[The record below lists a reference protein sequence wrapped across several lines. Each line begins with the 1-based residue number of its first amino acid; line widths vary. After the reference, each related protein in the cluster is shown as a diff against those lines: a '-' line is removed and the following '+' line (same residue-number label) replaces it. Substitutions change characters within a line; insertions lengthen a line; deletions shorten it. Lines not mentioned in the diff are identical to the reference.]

1 MIHSLPQSPEDEA
14 EGFLDAWG
22 GEVIS
27 PAYLPGDA
35 SGPPVAVRFAL
46 LHPAHG
52 VALIDLS
59 PEDQPEAAARFRA
72 AYRAR
77 GAGAVPPVVYLS
89 LSEADCWRLTVLLD
103 AAFSAGPR
111 PGGGAWLER
120 ARALLSELPAVQ
132 APAVVAPVVA
142 PVTEMPA
149 AGIAVAEEP
158 VGGAPVGEAPVE
170 EALVEEAPE
179 SGLAEVPAP
188 VAESRLA
195 ADEMAEISLTEALA
209 AQPAEIRLA
218 ETLAAQPAEIRLA
231 EVPVAEMAGSHPP
244 EATVAE
250 AAGARPAEIR
260 LHETAAA
267 AATPGP
273 AEEARPAVAV
283 SPVVLAAAG
292 SRPGLAR
299 RALPLA
305 VLLLA
310 GVGAAAWT
318 GHLPLPGGWATPR
331 APSAPPVASVGP
343 DAGTVAPAPA
353 VPREVEGRTVTA
365 AAAPEPAPVEAP
377 APVAAA
383 AAPAAAT
390 EGAEASPGE
399 GAGDP
404 VASGQP
410 PAVHAPAV
418 HEEAEGPSLASALPV
433 PSAGPAPPAPA
444 PVPEETPVAGPVA
457 GLAEP
462 PLPGPSL
469 LGPAAMPSAVVAPR
483 PPPGPVAPE
492 MLAALVRR
500 GDAMMAIGDV
510 SAARLLYERAAAA
523 GSGAAATAMGRSY
536 DPEELAALQ
545 VRGLRGDPAMAA
557 TWYRRGVA
565 LGDPEA
571 RGLVHRLASVEGRA
585 P

>member
-1 MIHSLPQSPEDEA
+1 MIQTFPRSPEDEV

-22 GEVIS
+22 GEAIS

-35 SGPPVAVRFAL
+35 SGPPMAVRFAL

-59 PEDQPEAAARFRA
+59 PEDQPAAAARFRA

-89 LSEADCWRLTVLLD
+89 LSEADRWRLTVLLD
-103 AAFSAGPR
+103 AAFSAGPG

-120 ARALLSELPAVQ
+120 ARALLSEMPAVQ
-132 APAVVAPVVA
+132 APVAAAPVA
-142 PVTEMPA
+142 EMP
-149 AGIAVAEEP
+149 VAEMPVAEMPVAAVPVVEVP
-158 VGGAPVGEAPVE
+158 VGKAPGSGMPEA
-170 EALVEEAPE
+170 
-179 SGLAEVPAP
+179 PAP

-195 ADEMAEISLTEALA
+195 ADGMAEISLTEALA

-218 ETLAAQPAEIRLA
+218 EMLAAQPAEIRLA
-231 EVPVAEMAGSHPP
+231 EVPVAETAGNHPP
-244 EATVAE
+244 EATVEE
-250 AAGARPAEIR
+250 AVGARPAEIR
-260 LHETAAA
+260 FHETVAAA
-267 AATPGP
+267 AEPGP
-273 AEEARPAVAV
+273 AEEAGPPAAV
-283 SPVVLAAAG
+283 PPVVLAAAG
-292 SRPGLAR
+292 SRPGMAR
-299 RALPLA
+299 WALPLA

-318 GHLPLPGGWATPR
+318 GHLPLPGGWAAPR
-331 APSAPPVASVGP
+331 APSTPPVASVGP

-353 VPREVEGRTVTA
+353 PAPAPREAPGQPVTA
-365 AAAPEPAPVEAP
+365 AAAPEPEPVEAP
-377 APVAAA
+377 APVVAAM
-383 AAPAAAT
+383 APGPAT
-390 EGAEASPGE
+390 ENAEASPGE
-399 GAGDP
+399 RADELA
-404 VASGQP
+404 ASGQP
-410 PAVHAPAV
+410 SADPVK
-418 HEEAEGPSLASALPV
+418 EAEGPVLASALPV
-433 PSAGPAPPAPA
+433 PPAGPALPAPA
-444 PVPEETPVAGPVA
+444 PVPEEAPVAGPVA

-462 PLPGPSL
+462 PLPEPSL
-469 LGPAAMPSAVVAPR
+469 LGLAAMPSAVAAPR